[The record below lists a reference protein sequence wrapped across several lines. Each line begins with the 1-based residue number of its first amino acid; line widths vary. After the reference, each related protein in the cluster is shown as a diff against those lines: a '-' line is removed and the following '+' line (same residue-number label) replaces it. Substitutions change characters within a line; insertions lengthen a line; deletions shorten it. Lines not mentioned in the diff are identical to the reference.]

1 MTALD
6 EGESGRAA
14 PPAEPAREICA
25 HQCSPDKTVFTE
37 AGNTDGWIATDH
49 TEPLE
54 R

>member
-1 MTALD
+1 MTVLD
-6 EGESGRAA
+6 EGEPDRVESPEG
-14 PPAEPAREICA
+14 PARDICA
-25 HQCSPDKTVFTE
+25 HQLTPEKVVFTE